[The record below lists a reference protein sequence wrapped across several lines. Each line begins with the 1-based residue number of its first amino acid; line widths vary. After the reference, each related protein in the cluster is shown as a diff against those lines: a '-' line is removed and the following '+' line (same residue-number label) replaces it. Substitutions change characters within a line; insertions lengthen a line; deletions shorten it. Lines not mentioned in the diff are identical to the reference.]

1 MSLSGWGR
9 MPVVA
14 GDEIRSEDLR
24 RITQDVPLTR
34 GLGRAYGD
42 ASLPAAPDTRVAG
55 SRLADR
61 ILAFD
66 RETGL
71 LHAEAGLALSQ
82 IGDVFLP
89 RGFFVPVAPGTS
101 DVTLGGMVAADVHG
115 KNHHRDGCFGEHVDS
130 ISLRVAD
137 GRIVTCSRS
146 DEPELFKAT
155 IGGMGLTGHIL
166 DVRVRLIKVPSPWIM
181 QDTVP
186 IGDIDEFVDTLRA
199 SSAIWPMTAG
209 WIDCLSTRALGRGI
223 LYSGRWAEATEAQ
236 AGHPRT
242 PRAATVPMIPPAAV
256 LRASTIGLFNKAYYA
271 HGMRAAG
278 TRVVDPHE
286 FFYPLDRLRQW
297 NLLYG
302 ARGFIQ
308 YQCVLP
314 TDEDSTVI
322 RRFLQLAIRRRDVFL
337 CVIKDC
343 GAEGLGTLS
352 FPKPGISLALDMP
365 FHDGTQSH
373 VDEMNEFVAAAG
385 GRIYL
390 AKDALTRQRHYRA
403 MDSRVDRFLCVRRS
417 WDPDGRI
424 RSALS
429 VRLFGW

>member
-42 ASLPAAPDTRVAG
+42 AALPAAPDTRVAG

-66 RETGL
+66 PETGM
-71 LHAEAGLALSQ
+71 LHAEAGLPLSQ
-82 IGDVFLP
+82 ICDVFLP
-89 RGFFVPVAPGTS
+89 RGFFVPVTPGTR

-115 KNHHRDGCFGEHVDS
+115 KNHHRDGCFGEHVES
-130 ISLRVAD
+130 ITVRVAD

-166 DVRVRLIKVPSPWIM
+166 DVRARLIRVPSPWIV
-181 QDTVP
+181 QDTVA

-199 SSAIWPMTAG
+199 TSTSWPMTAG
-209 WIDCLSTRALGRGI
+209 WIDCLSTRAPGRGI
-223 LYSGRWAEATEAQ
+223 LYSGRWAEAS
-236 AGHPRT
+236 GSGG
-242 PRAATVPMIPPAAV
+242 RASARSTRGRRADDASGGV
-256 LRASTIGLFNKAYYA
+256 LRASTIGLFNTAYYTR
-271 HGMRAAG
+271 GSRTAG
-278 TRVVDPHE
+278 TRVVDPHA

-302 ARGFIQ
+302 PRGFIQ

-314 TDEDSTVI
+314 TDDNASVI
-322 RRFLQLAIRRRDVFL
+322 RRFFQLAIRRRDVFL

-352 FPKPGISLALDMP
+352 FPKPVSLWRSTCRFM
-365 FHDGTQSH
+365 T
-373 VDEMNEFVAAAG
+373 
-385 GRIYL
+385 GRSRTW
-390 AKDALTRQRHYRA
+390 TR
-403 MDSRVDRFLCVRRS
+403 
-417 WDPDGRI
+417 
-424 RSALS
+424 
-429 VRLFGW
+429 